1 MAKIPDESTDVS
13 SKRDPKNIAAESEL
27 EGSSYTDSSDE
38 VKSTENI
45 VSEAMPSEDELPED
59 VSHEL
64 LSSEDI
70 ISNDEPSE
78 EAPPENASSEVVRS
92 NHSSEFLTTEGQNP
106 AVIAAQINLGEG
118 IGDDAEIAAS
128 ILEGLDQDLLLQQV
142 SGVFMLWWH
151 WAYFEITVISPT
163 LPSYHP
169 VKLVLPERTLGG
181 EEIEFVYNISDWGN
195 KLSTSKGTEMYSVGM
210 SMCKMYYTIEKI
222 IFILINRL
230 KEQGVAT
237 DTEVQVTFDGHLLGQ
252 RKAFESIINLNY
264 NVVVTNFDPGAWGE
278 RYLEIVKRLADKGYG
293 YPSEAPRDIYKI
305 KKKIVSPTK
314 R

>member
-13 SKRDPKNIAAESEL
+13 SKRDPKNIAAESQL
-27 EGSSYTDSSDE
+27 EGSSHTDSSDE

-45 VSEAMPSEDELPED
+45 VSEATPSEDELPED
-59 VSHEL
+59 VSSEL
-64 LSSEDI
+64 L
-70 ISNDEPSE
+70 PSE
-78 EAPPENASSEVVRS
+78 EVPPENAPSEVVGS
-92 NHSSEFLTTEGQNP
+92 NHSSEFLTSEGQDP
-106 AVIAAQINLGEG
+106 TVIAAQINLGEG
-118 IGDDAEIAAS
+118 IHDDAEIAAS
-128 ILEGLDQDLLLQQV
+128 ILESLDEELLLQQV

-151 WAYFEITVISPT
+151 WAYFEITVTSPT

-169 VKLVLPERTLGG
+169 MKLVLPERILGG
-181 EEIEFVYNISDWGN
+181 EEIEFVYNICDWGN
-195 KLSTSKGTEMYSVGM
+195 KLSTSKGKDMYSVGM

-305 KKKIVSPTK
+305 KKKTVRPAK

>member
-13 SKRDPKNIAAESEL
+13 SKRDPKNIAAESD

-45 VSEAMPSEDELPED
+45 VSDATPSEDELPEH

-64 LSSEDI
+64 LPSEDI

-106 AVIAAQINLGEG
+106 AVIPAQINLGEG

-128 ILEGLDQDLLLQQV
+128 ILEGLDEDLLLQQV

-151 WAYFEITVISPT
+151 WAYFEITVTSPT

-169 VKLVLPERTLGG
+169 VKLVLPERTPGG
-181 EEIEFVYNISDWGN
+181 EEFEFVYNISDWGN
-195 KLSTSKGTEMYSVGM
+195 KLSTSKGSEMYSVGM
-210 SMCKMYYTIEKI
+210 SMCKMCYTIEKI

-237 DTEVQVTFDGHLLGQ
+237 DAEVQVTFDGHLLGQ

-278 RYLEIVKRLADKGYG
+278 RYLEIVKRFADKGYG

-305 KKKIVSPTK
+305 KKKTVSSKKP
-314 R
+314 